1 MEEGD
6 IRWHVSTSS
15 LRRYNV
21 NMITNGSV
29 LAIVLAATL
38 VVAMPAFGQVPRAD
52 RQRDFNVTD
61 EGWLS
66 EGGDIA
72 WGKCSKIPR
81 EVFSEELPPQAARA
95 CEEAGFPVKGSP
107 TQTPLPDTGGP
118 PIILVPVALLVVGGL
133 LFRKSTAV

>member
-1 MEEGD
+1 MPVLL
-6 IRWHVSTSS
+6 RACTFSS
-15 LRRYNV
+15 LRLYNV
-21 NMITNGSV
+21 IMIARALV
-29 LAIVLAATL
+29 LAMVLALTL
-38 VVAMPAFGQVPRAD
+38 VVATPAFSQVPRAD
-52 RQRDFNVTD
+52 RQPDFDVTD

-81 EVFSEELPPQAARA
+81 EVISGELPPQAARA
-95 CEEAGFPVKGSP
+95 CEEAGFPVKGSS

-133 LFRKSTAV
+133 LLFRKSTAV